1 MMNVCCRRFMCVCLL
16 FVLSGC
22 AAVPRDD
29 LSKGVYKVGNPYSV
43 QGVKYFPKV
52 EYDYDEMGIAS
63 WYGPGFDGK
72 RTANGERFYQNEL
85 TAAHKTLPM
94 PSIVRVT
101 NLENGKSV
109 VARINDRGPFSRGRL
124 IDVSSKV
131 ADLLEFKGRGT
142 AKVRVQVLEQ
152 ESRNIAQAAMNGE
165 STRGYE
171 VALNKSGG
179 ITRLA
184 ETQRASVSQ
193 PLKPSISKTKTVL
206 STKRYGD
213 VPGHI
218 KNGNFYPDPILSAM
232 PVNATQIYVQVGS
245 FSSKENAQKLL
256 SAIPQ
261 SFIKEA
267 TVGGQ
272 HFYRVRVPVK
282 TVNDADKILRSVV
295 QKGHKNAMITVE

>member
-1 MMNVCCRRFMCVCLL
+1 MKNVFRSCLICVSLL

-22 AAVPRDD
+22 AAVQKDD

-109 VARINDRGPFSRGRL
+109 IARVNDRGPFSKGRL
-124 IDVSSKV
+124 IDVSSKA
-131 ADLLEFKGRGT
+131 ADLLGFKGRGT

-152 ESRNIAQAAMNGE
+152 ESRNIAQVAMNGQ

-171 VALNKSGG
+171 VALNKEGG
-179 ITRLA
+179 TRHA
-184 ETQRASVSQ
+184 EIQKPTASQ
-193 PLKPSISKTKTVL
+193 PVKSMSKTVL

-232 PVNATQIYVQVGS
+232 PVSKTQIYVQAGS
-245 FSSKENAQKLL
+245 FTSRENAEKILA
-256 SAIPQ
+256 AIPQ

-267 TVGGQ
+267 TVKGR
-272 HFYRVRVPVK
+272 HYYRVRVLAK
-282 TVNDADKILRSVV
+282 TVDEADKILKSVI

>member
-1 MMNVCCRRFMCVCLL
+1 MILFLRCRSRIIGL
-16 FVLSGC
+16 FFLVFVSAC
-22 AAVPRDD
+22 SSVPKDD

-43 QGVKYFPKV
+43 QGIKYYPKV

-109 VARINDRGPFSRGRL
+109 IVRINDRGPFSRGRL
-124 IDVSSKV
+124 IDVSSKA
-131 ADLLEFKGRGT
+131 ADLLGFKGRGT

-152 ESRNIAQAAMNGE
+152 ESKNIAQAAMNGE

-171 VALNKSGG
+171 VALNKSGSG
-179 ITRLA
+179 DSA
-184 ETQRASVSQ
+184 VVQKASLVS
-193 PLKPSISKTKTVL
+193 KPDNVPMKTVL

-218 KNGNFYPDPILSAM
+218 KNGNFYPDPVLSAM
-232 PVNATQIYVQVGS
+232 SVKPTQIYVQVGS
-245 FSSKENAQKLL
+245 FTAKENADKLL
-256 SAIPQ
+256 INIPGA
-261 SFIKEA
+261 FVKE
-267 TVGGQ
+267 VNINGK
-272 HFYRVRVPVK
+272 HYYRVRVQAR
-282 TVNDADKILRSVV
+282 TVDDADKILRTVI
-295 QKGHKNAMITVE
+295 KNGHKNAMITVE